1 MPPIITVAGHQ
12 IDIRTGT
19 LHVGRG
25 VIGEL
30 PRSRIVDLISGG
42 EPRFGSHSFPAPC
55 RDDMDEP
62 LTCENSLVRYGCIQY
77 HHLLNLLEADR
88 QMVDGVPA
96 QGGQRDRVAI
106 DPQTPSS
113 SFVDTLGGGCSAP
126 VLTIDGESGPGIYQ

>member
-1 MPPIITVAGHQ
+1 MFQSEDGIRDGHVTGVQTCALPI
-12 IDIRTGT
+12 
-19 LHVGRG
+19 
-25 VIGEL
+25 
-30 PRSRIVDLISGG
+30 
-42 EPRFGSHSFPAPC
+42 SFPAPC

-106 DPQTPSS
+106 DPQAPSS
-113 SFVDTLGGGCSAP
+113 SSVDTMGGGCSAP